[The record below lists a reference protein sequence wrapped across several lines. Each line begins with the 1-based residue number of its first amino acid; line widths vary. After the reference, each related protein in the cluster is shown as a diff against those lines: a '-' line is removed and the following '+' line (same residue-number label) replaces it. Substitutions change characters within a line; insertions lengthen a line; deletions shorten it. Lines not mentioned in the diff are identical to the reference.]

1 MYTSLLMLTLAATP
15 ADSVRVLDPVVVS
28 ATRSETRLDKIPQKL
43 VTISRQDIAL
53 VPAVDLPDLLKK
65 TAAVNI
71 IQYPNLSAGIGIRGF
86 RPQFSGLNQRTLLL
100 VDGRP
105 AGATNLAT
113 LMLTGVER
121 VEVLKG
127 TASALYGSQAMGGVI
142 NVITRRSTG
151 EPGGSAYL
159 DYGSF
164 RTLQAGLSS
173 GGNLTKRL
181 DYDLSFG
188 YVERSADFRIG
199 GDNLLRN
206 LFGFGTAVKNY
217 TNKPSAEVDDRQG
230 DGQVRPNTQLHY
242 YSGGLRL
249 GYQLTE
255 GWRMDVRGDR
265 FEAKNV
271 QSPGEISSGTTDASS
286 KDVQRNALEL
296 AVSGKIGA
304 YHRPTLRVFTADES
318 NANYTL
324 NSGGKA
330 IAPYRS
336 NRTANAW
343 TGLQIKDIWTIGAH
357 SVVFG
362 YDYLDASTKGRRW
375 SDATTERAPT
385 QPDYA
390 LISSAVYA
398 QAMLTFNRLTV
409 QPGLRYDNS
418 TFDVRETP
426 LLSAYK
432 PGKKANAFWS
442 PNLGLVYQLP
452 KYFRVSGTV
461 GRAFVTTDAYSVAGY
476 VEARTTAGKI
486 AITSGNPDLKNESSV
501 SWDAA
506 LGYRN
511 AKNGLSGGITYFS
524 TEVTN
529 RIAKVVQQV
538 NEPLANGDVIVS
550 RTTFV
555 NAAGSRIRG
564 LEAEGA
570 YDFGAKTQYKYSL
583 RVFAN
588 ATVMFRATEDIVGTD
603 RSVVVRDV
611 MNVARSNGQI
621 GVEYDDLKQFRVRL
635 SARWTGV
642 RKDIDYTD
650 VESPEIEYAP
660 YAAAD
665 ASASWR
671 FRKNHSVTFA
681 ITNITD
687 ENYYEKR
694 GYNLAGRAVSLRYG
708 IVF

>member
-1 MYTSLLMLTLAATP
+1 MYTSLLLLSLAASP

-28 ATRSETRLDKIPQKL
+28 ATRSETRLAQIPQKL
-43 VTISRQDIAL
+43 MAVSAGDIAAT
-53 VPAVDLPDLLKK
+53 PAMDLPDLLKK
-65 TAAVNI
+65 TAAVNV

-113 LMLTGVER
+113 LMLTGIDR

-127 TASALYGSQAMGGVI
+127 AASALYGSQAMGGVI

-151 EPGGSAYL
+151 GPGGSAYL
-159 DYGSF
+159 EYGSF
-164 RTLQAGLSS
+164 RTVQAGLTS
-173 GGNLTKRL
+173 GGKLTKRL

-188 YVERSADFRIG
+188 YVERTNDFRIG

-206 LFGFGTAVKNY
+206 LFGFKNAVKNY

-242 YSGGLRL
+242 YSGGLRV
-249 GYQLTE
+249 GYQLAE
-255 GWRMDVRGDR
+255 GWRIDVRGDR

-286 KDVQRNALEL
+286 KDVQRSALE
-296 AVSGKIGA
+296 AAISGKIGA
-304 YHRPTLRVFTADES
+304 FHRPTFRVFTADES
-318 NANYTL
+318 NTNYTL
-324 NSGGKA
+324 NSGGKP
-330 IAPYRS
+330 IVPYRS

-343 TGLQIKDIWTIGAH
+343 TGLQLKDVWTLGKH

-362 YDYLDASTKGRRW
+362 YDYLNASTKGRRW

-398 QAMLTFNRLTV
+398 QAMLTFSRLTV

-426 LLSAYK
+426 LLNAYK
-432 PGKKANAFWS
+432 PGKKTNSFWS
-442 PNLGLVYQLP
+442 PNLGVVYQLP
-452 KYFRVSGTV
+452 RHFRVSGTI

-476 VEARTTAGKI
+476 VEARTAAGKI
-486 AITSGNPDLKNESSV
+486 AVTSGNPDLKNESSV

-511 AKNGLSGGITYFS
+511 PQNGLSAGLTYFS

-529 RIAKVVQQV
+529 RMAKVVQQV
-538 NEPLANGDVIVS
+538 NEPQANGDVIVS

-555 NAAGSRIRG
+555 NAAGSSIRG
-564 LEAEGA
+564 LEAEGS
-570 YDFGAKTQYKYSL
+570 YDFGAKTQYRYSL
-583 RVFAN
+583 RVFAQ

-621 GVEYDDLKQFRVRL
+621 GVEYDNQKHFRIRL
-635 SARWTGV
+635 STRWTGV

-665 ASASWR
+665 VSASWR
-671 FRKNHSVTFA
+671 FRKNHSLA
-681 ITNITD
+681 LNITNLTD

-694 GYNLAGRAVSLRYG
+694 GYNLAGRGVSLRYG
-708 IVF
+708 VVF